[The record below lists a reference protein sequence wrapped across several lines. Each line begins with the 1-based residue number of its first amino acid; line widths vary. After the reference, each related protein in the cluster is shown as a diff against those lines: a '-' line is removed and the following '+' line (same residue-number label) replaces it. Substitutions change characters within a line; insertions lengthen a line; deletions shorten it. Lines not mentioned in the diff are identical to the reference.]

1 MITVNPIYIHE
12 VLNPIIGGA
21 DDETSIGD
29 YGYYKSNIEEDVKS
43 LAKNVLLPEFKKQKK
58 RLQDVT
64 KNTLAYY
71 LTYPKKVNFESIFD
85 SLLLPIEAPV
95 NTQQFFQWIWDV
107 FFEGESKDYIKV
119 EIVVEDFDINAPFEL
134 LKEKD

>member
-12 VLNPIIGGA
+12 VLGPLIGGA
-21 DDETSIGD
+21 DDEASIDD
-29 YGYYKSNIEEDVKS
+29 YGYYKSDIEEDVKS
-43 LAKNVLLPEFKKQKK
+43 LAKDVLLPDFKKQKE

-71 LTYPKKVNFESIFD
+71 LTYPGKVNFESIFN
-85 SLLLPIEAPV
+85 SLLLPIETPV
-95 NTQQFFQWIWDV
+95 NTQQFFQWIWEF
-107 FFEGESKDYIKV
+107 FFEGESRDYIKK
-119 EIVVEDFDINAPFEL
+119 EFVVEDFNVNAPLEL